1 MEEKLDQLIA
11 VMIRIAEAL
20 ENKKSGDEST
30 PPRINS
36 NSNISEKVTIVKI
49 REVLNLKRKD
59 GKNHKSKELLQKYGI
74 NKLSDLK
81 EEDYPQFLQEAEVL

>member
-36 NSNISEKVTIVKI
+36 NSNISEKVTLEKI
-49 REVLNLKRKD
+49 KEVLHAKRKD
-59 GKNHKSKELLQKYGI
+59 GKTHKSKELLQKYGVS
-74 NKLSDLK
+74 KLSDLK